1 MQFENVLKC
10 HRSLFHLIT
19 EEHLLQCD
27 CISLTDENN
36 VEQKIYLAKAA
47 NGFEVR
53 IYKAHAE
60 DTFVPSILDF
70 EIKKYE
76 SNNEFASFFF
86 DRFFFA
92 HRFIAILQK
101 THPEYDER
109 PI

>member
-19 EEHLLQCD
+19 EEDVFQCD
-27 CISLTDENN
+27 CISITDENN
-36 VEQKIYLAKAA
+36 IEQKIYLAKAD

-53 IYKAHAE
+53 IYKAHPE
-60 DTFVPSILDF
+60 DTYIASILDF

-76 SNNEFASFFF
+76 SNSEFASFFF

-101 THPEYDER
+101 AHPEYDER